1 MPEKS
6 IISYTAMLSVYANN
20 GQIANAHKLFD
31 EMPQRIVATW
41 NTMITTYVKNM
52 NRVDGV
58 EEAFNLFLH
67 MPVQN
72 AVSYTTMMMDF
83 VNASR
88 FDEAEKLYEGTPL
101 ELRDP
106 FCSNILSNGCLKIGK
121 LENL

>member
-1 MPEKS
+1 
-6 IISYTAMLSVYANN
+6 MLSVYANN

-58 EEAFNLFLH
+58 EEVFNLFLH

-88 FDEAEKLYEGTPL
+88 FDEAEKLYERTPL
-101 ELRDP
+101 EFRDP